1 MTVTIAARDC
11 VYGPVPSRRL
21 GRSLGVDLVP
31 YKTCT
36 YDCVYCQLGR
46 TTHKTVERR
55 DWVDPA
61 EIVAQVRQRLDA
73 APDVIT
79 IAGSGEPTLAAGIG
93 DVIGAI
99 KQSTEIPVAVLTNG
113 SLLGLPALQRDLAL
127 ADIVIPSLDVPDQR
141 LFRLVNRPHRSLRFD
156 EVVDGMAAFR
166 ENFHGQFWLEVLLLD
181 GVTGIPQEVERLAGI
196 AARLTPDRI
205 QLNTVVRPPAESFA
219 HAVPAARLQE
229 YATVFDPQAEVIAPA
244 APAAAGFSASRD
256 DVLALVARRPCTLA
270 DIAAG
275 LGIHRNEALK
285 AVTSLVNDGHVASAA
300 HRGALFYRAVEPVD
314 RHPTKE
320 TP

>member
-1 MTVTIAARDC
+1 MTEDTRDR

-31 YKTCT
+31 FKTCT

-46 TTHKTVERR
+46 TTHKTVERQ
-55 DWVDPA
+55 DWVDPH
-61 EIVAQVRQRLDA
+61 EVVNQVRTRLDA
-73 APDVIT
+73 APEVIT

-93 DVIGAI
+93 DVIAGI
-99 KQSTEIPVAVLTNG
+99 KRSTDIPVAVLTNG
-113 SLLGLPALQRDLAL
+113 SLLGLPALQRELAS
-127 ADIVIPSLDVPDQR
+127 ADIVIPSLDAPDER

-166 ENFHGQFWLEVLLLD
+166 ENFRGQFWLEVLLLD
-181 GVTGIPQEVERLAGI
+181 GVTGIPQQVARLAGI
-196 AARLTPDRI
+196 AARLAPDRV
-205 QLNTVVRPPAESFA
+205 QLNTVVRPPAESRA
-219 HAVPAARLQE
+219 HAVPTLQLQE
-229 YATVFDPQAEVIAPA
+229 YAAAFDPQAEVIAPA
-244 APAAAGFSASRD
+244 APTMAGLSASRA
-256 DVLALVARRPCTLA
+256 DVLALVTRRPCTLA

-285 AVTSLVNDGHVASAA
+285 AVTSLVNDGRVVSAT
-300 HRGALFYRAVEPVD
+300 HRGALFYMAVGPVD